1 MVVVVSIAIVGLL
14 SGLWAILSYSLE
26 SRIVKKV
33 EQSELL
39 VNQVTR
45 QLEES
50 DNLRSAILDQLRNT
64 SRDRVGRN
72 AAEKSE
78 SAE

>member
-14 SGLWAILSYSLE
+14 SGLWAILSYRLE